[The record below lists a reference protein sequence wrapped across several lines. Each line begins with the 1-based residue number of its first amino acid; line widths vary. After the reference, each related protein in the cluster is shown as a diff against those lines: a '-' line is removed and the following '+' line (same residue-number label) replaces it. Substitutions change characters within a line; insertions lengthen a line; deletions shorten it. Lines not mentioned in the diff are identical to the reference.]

1 LDLNVCEIHFNQEE
15 NMAPPKKPTPK
26 PKPAP
31 PPISNCLT
39 DTLKKAEIDSKT
51 FNVTIHAVVTLTYP
65 GIAASLF
72 EARVS
77 TSPKGVAVVT
87 SPYLTNIKTDDSG
100 AGALP
105 NILTY
110 QQVLTGAAKL
120 GTRDRFVGGFSGVVR
135 GAIPI
140 GLMAIFGRSA
150 EEYFNYSLLLS
161 VIESEVFLTVESVES
176 LYTRDFKA
184 GREISFV
191 PTAGVMDGSSCQFFS
206 PDKSVQV
213 ELGLYQLATKT

>member
-1 LDLNVCEIHFNQEE
+1 
-15 NMAPPKKPTPK
+15 MAPPKKPTPDP

-31 PPISNCLT
+31 PPTSNCLT

-77 TSPKGVAVVT
+77 TSPKGIAVVT
-87 SPYLTNIKTDDSG
+87 SPHLTNIKTDDSS
-100 AGALP
+100 AGDVP

-110 QQVLTGAAKL
+110 QEVLTGEGKL
-120 GTRDRFVGGFSGVVR
+120 GTRDRLVGGFSGVVR
-135 GAIPI
+135 GSIPI

-150 EEYFNYSLLLS
+150 EEYLNYSLLLS
-161 VIESEVFLTVESVES
+161 VIESEVFFTVESVES

-184 GREISFV
+184 GREISFA